1 MRKETG
7 LFIAGVFCFFSF
19 VFYLIST
26 HSIRDEQQER
36 YCQERTRLGMQIY
49 DSIREGRGL
58 SEIIIPWKTESFSHT
73 MDLYRRVWEAQLKAE
88 VDYFILKGYLSMRVE
103 ERLYEQCLNA
113 EGRGKTMP
121 LLHEINV

>member
-1 MRKETG
+1 MRKEKG
-7 LFIAGVFCFFSF
+7 LFIAGVFCFFSV

-26 HSIRDEQQER
+26 HSIREEQQER